1 MKLNLRSLVYNQ
13 RLSAVFS
20 DIIERLQQGIFVI
33 CPVNDLKLGKAISI
47 CTLYLPC
54 ANKLVPDHFF
64 LFFGE
69 NVIHVI
75 PEIIVRR
82 TMNLRRVQ
90 LDRQL
95 CPFDISGDTWPRYV
109 NIVPE
114 NRGVSGGRRVFITLR
129 TYVDDSDLYAKTI
142 IEWARL
148 LLI

>member
-20 DIIERLQQGIFVI
+20 DIIERIQKGIFIVFS
-33 CPVNDLKLGKAISI
+33 VNNLKLCKIISI
-47 CTLYLPC
+47 CTFYLPC
-54 ANKLVPDHFF
+54 ANKLIPDHFF
-64 LFFGE
+64 LFFGK
-69 NVIHVI
+69 NVVHII
-75 PEIIVRR
+75 PEIIIRR

-90 LDRQL
+90 LNCQL
-95 CPFDISGDTWPRYV
+95 CSFDIAGDTWPRYV

-114 NRGVSGGRRVFITLR
+114 NRGISGGRRVFITLC

-142 IEWARL
+142 IKRARL